1 MQTAKIRNIVTGAV
15 VAVKATT
22 EHSSSSYGRPVWVDE
37 MGNAY
42 FEVGTPQAIM
52 QSHGY
57 ELVADMSQ
65 HKRDL
70 GAKIRE
76 AREAKGLTITAL
88 ARRATLLRG
97 RSVNNAAIVKIEAGE
112 LAYTIDI
119 LLTLCEVLDL
129 ELKIGDR

>member
-42 FEVGTPQAIM
+42 FEVGTPQATM

-65 HKRDL
+65 HKRAL
-70 GAKIRE
+70 GAKVRE
-76 AREAKGLTITAL
+76 AREARGLTITAL
-88 ARRATLLRG
+88 ARQASIIRG
-97 RSVNNAAIVKIEAGE
+97 RTIKSSLVSNIEAGE
-112 LAYTIDI
+112 SAYTIDL
-119 LLTLCEVLDL
+119 LLTICEVLDL
-129 ELKIGDR
+129 ELGIR